1 MHIMKQIE
9 KVSIALKPNVYSTFR
24 NLNNTVSNTLG
35 EYVDNAVQSYLSHKE
50 EILSVEGSD
59 FKLRI
64 SINIDWEKRSI
75 SIVDNAAGIDTQNY
89 ERAFEPAHIPLDDTG
104 LNEFGMGMKT
114 ASVWLANKWSVRT
127 KALGEDVER
136 YTEFDLE
143 KVTTEEKEE
152 LVVSELSK
160 STDDHYTE
168 IVLTDLSSNAP
179 KLMQMDKIKRH
190 LSSIYRCFLRSGEVE
205 ISVNDTVLEAP
216 NYNILNAPFYKTPN
230 GENILWKK
238 EIDFEIDRYKA
249 KGFIAILDKIQNN
262 ANGLV
267 LMRRGRV
274 IVGGGD
280 ERYFPPV
287 LFGQSG
293 SFRYRRL
300 FGELELEGFEVS
312 FNKNGFREE
321 EDLYMLMEAIRD
333 ELKADTPSLL
343 SQTDNYRQRGKEQY
357 EKISKEIKKDLAKK
371 AKPKQ
376 LSRQV
381 SAVENKINNAQYL
394 QKNEEKIIK
403 AAVLDSCS
411 ESFQYGGKN
420 YVLKMELVT
429 ETETDSLYSVVV
441 DSSDDSA
448 ELEATSVLC
457 KINLAHPFF
466 TRFDQFKKGH
476 DYAPITAIF
485 KALTLAEIMAPDKGT
500 KFASNV
506 RILFNQSI
514 LQM

>member
-1 MHIMKQIE
+1 MKQIE
-9 KVSIALKPNVYSTFR
+9 RVSIALKPNVYSTFR

-35 EYVDNAVQSYLSHKE
+35 EYVDNAVQSYLDHRE
-50 EILSVEGSD
+50 RLLQVDGPEY
-59 FKLRI
+59 KLI
-64 SINIDWEKRSI
+64 VSIVIDWETRAI
-75 SIVDNAAGIDTQNY
+75 YIRDNAAGIDAQNY

-127 KALGEDVER
+127 KALDEEVER
-136 YTEFDLE
+136 FTTFDLE
-143 KVTTEEKEE
+143 KVTSEEKED
-152 LVVSELSK
+152 LVVTENPK
-160 STDDHYTE
+160 PAYEHYTE
-168 IVLTDLSSNAP
+168 IVLTDLSFNAP
-179 KLMQMDKIKRH
+179 KVMQMDKIKRH
-190 LSSIYRCFLRSGEVE
+190 LSSIYRHFLRSGQVE
-205 ISVNDTVLEAP
+205 ISVNGTILEAP
-216 NYNILNAPFYKTPN
+216 NYNILKAPFYKTPE
-230 GENILWKK
+230 GEEILWKK
-238 EIDFEIDRYKA
+238 EIDFEIDHYKA

-321 EDLYMLMEAIRD
+321 EDLYLLMEGIRD
-333 ELKADTPSLL
+333 ELKADEPSLL
-343 SQTDNYRQRGKEQY
+343 SQTDNYRQRGKEQF
-357 EKISKEIKKDLAKK
+357 EKISKAIKKDLEKK
-371 AKPKQ
+371 SKPKQ

-381 SAVENKINNAQYL
+381 SEVENKINNSQYL

-403 AAVLDSCS
+403 AEVLDSCS
-411 ESFQYGGKN
+411 ETFKYNGKS
-420 YVLKMELVT
+420 YILKMELVT
-429 ETETDSLYSVVV
+429 EAETDSLYSVVKDNSEDV
-441 DSSDDSA
+441 TVS
-448 ELEATSVLC
+448 EATPIVC
-457 KINLAHPFF
+457 KVNLAHPFF
-466 TRFDQFKKGH
+466 TRFDQFKKGQ
-476 DYAPITAIF
+476 DYTPIIAIF

-514 LQM
+514 IQL